1 MKLYAIIPLVR
12 TVNLFL
18 VALHQR
24 VLHKIVLQG
33 AKCLNAALSKQIK
46 VIVLASISN
55 FTIRS
60 TIK

>member
-1 MKLYAIIPLVR
+1 MKLYAIILLVR
-12 TVNLFL
+12 TVNLFS
-18 VALHQR
+18 VELHQR

-33 AKCLNAALSKQIK
+33 VKNLNAALSKQIK